1 MDNKRIIGQTDLEH
15 EIMELEEILK
25 IKKDQLE
32 KLRLVNENGK
42 YVLISTGGINELNI
56 EGLPKTWKK
65 AIKQNNV
72 FKTRKDAEKERDR
85 RELLYEFNQFRDE
98 CNDGWEPNWKD
109 CEEPKFYIAFNFNGD
124 KGLTT
129 SYMHTLKTFVTFG
142 YFNDFRACM
151 DAIEKFGDRIR
162 KLYID

>member
-1 MDNKRIIGQTDLEH
+1 MDNKRIIVQKDLEH

-42 YVLISTGGINELNI
+42 YVLISTGEINELNV

-85 RELLYEFNQFRDE
+85 RELLYEFNQFKNER
-98 CNDGWEPNWKD
+98 NNGWTPNWKD
-109 CEEPKFYIAFNFNGD
+109 YDEAKFYITFSETND
-124 KGLTT
+124 LTA
-129 SYMHTLKTFVTFG
+129 SCMYVIQMFATFG
-142 YFNDFRACM
+142 YFRDYRACF
-151 DAIEKFGDRIR
+151 DAIEKFGDRI
-162 KLYID
+162 KNLYID

>member
-25 IKKDQLE
+25 IKKEQLE

-42 YVLISTGGINELNI
+42 YVLISTGGINELNV
-56 EGLPKTWKK
+56 ECLPNTWKM

-72 FKTRKDAEKERDR
+72 FKTRKDAKKERDR
-85 RELLYEFNQFRDE
+85 RELLYEFNQFKNER
-98 CNDGWEPNWKD
+98 NNGWEPNWKD
-109 CEEPKFYIAFNFNGD
+109 CEEPKFYIAFNFAGN
-124 KGLTT
+124 KGLTI
-129 SYMHTLKTFVTFG
+129 SYMHTLQNLVTFG
-142 YFNDFRACM
+142 YFNDYRACF
-151 DAIEKFGDRIR
+151 DAIQKFGDRIK